1 MKYWDFPGGTVA
13 KNPPANQGTQIQ
25 SLVQQDFTHIEA
37 TEPVHH
43 NYYLLSFIIDT
54 FTFSII
60 YMMESLSVGFFP
72 VIILCDVIFVI

>member
-1 MKYWDFPGGTVA
+1 MVQWIRTHLPI
-13 KNPPANQGTQIQ
+13 QGTQIQ
-25 SLVQQDFTHIEA
+25 SVVEQDFTHLEA

-60 YMMESLSVGFFP
+60 YMMESLSVAFS
-72 VIILCDVIFVI
+72 L